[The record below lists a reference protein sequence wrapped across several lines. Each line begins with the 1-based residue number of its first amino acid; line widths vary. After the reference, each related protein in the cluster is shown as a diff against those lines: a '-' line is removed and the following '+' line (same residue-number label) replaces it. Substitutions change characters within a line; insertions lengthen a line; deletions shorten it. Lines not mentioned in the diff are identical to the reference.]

1 MIRYKMEMREMTQY
15 TFDDSLISDLHKDAY
30 GMRPTQTFWT
40 LWESMTPSQKQCEW
54 EWLCKLVDEAEQRRA
69 EMANEAYLAWSV
81 QITELMAD
89 HGISEARAIIWDMQ
103 TYNVGIED
111 LSMYCYKRGL
121 DYSTEMEIS
130 KLLEKVA

>member
-1 MIRYKMEMREMTQY
+1 MREMTQY

-30 GMRPTQTFWT
+30 GVWPTLTFWM

-69 EMANEAYLAWSV
+69 EMAKEAYLAWSV
-81 QITELMAD
+81 DINELMFKHD
-89 HGISEARAIIWDMQ
+89 ISEARAIIWDMQ
-103 TYNVGIED
+103 NYVAGIED

>member
-1 MIRYKMEMREMTQY
+1 MTQY

-40 LWESMTPSQKQCEW
+40 LWESMTPSQKQNECDH
-54 EWLCKLVDEAEQRRA
+54 LL
-69 EMANEAYLAWSV
+69 EMAREEDERQAKRDREAYLAWSV
-81 QITELMAD
+81 DITELMAN

-103 TYNVGIED
+103 NYVTGIED

>member
-1 MIRYKMEMREMTQY
+1 MTQY

-40 LWESMTPSQKQCEW
+40 LWETMTPSQKQNEW
-54 EWLCKLVDEAEQRRA
+54 DHLL
-69 EMANEAYLAWSV
+69 EMAREEDERQAKRDREAYLAWSV
-81 QITELMAD
+81 DIGELMFKHD
-89 HGISEARAIIWDMQ
+89 ISEARAIIWDMQ